1 MRLLSIL
8 RNHSDL
14 SIRAK
19 LFAPT
24 LMQALVAVVIS
35 ALLLVSY
42 QSLTGLRKSSDA
54 AAATLSKLAIL
65 GNNLGEFVDGNG
77 SKEVVEVS
85 TESVTEHIAALN
97 NPEWTEKV
105 EEFESN
111 LAQYHEQNNAKNQ
124 LIREMYDITS
134 SSFLAS
140 NASIT
145 NISER
150 LTDPYLRF
158 DVATFERLGISQAIK
173 DTTNKIA
180 IRDTFLAFERGEK
193 TLDQSLAL
201 LETVIA
207 DSEQLIPSSSGT
219 ALVAE
224 AEKMVEVNRVLKE
237 LFVAFA
243 DSVVTMK
250 AIQGQLIQQHT
261 DLVEDVSA
269 SSNSSLNGVFEHLD
283 FLVAGFFLTLITMVG
298 LSLLSST
305 LLAASVVRPINNLK
319 RHIVDIASK
328 GSDLK
333 HRLDESRKD
342 ELGGLARGVNHLLT
356 TLQDVFVEVKDVGER
371 LSNSSAL
378 VANDARESATRMS
391 EQHDRMSSIIDSIS
405 TIQSTVEG
413 ARQRSAS
420 AMEAADLSESRVSE
434 VVESISKTIAVVKEA
449 NIELQNA
456 GIVIGRLNED
466 SQNIGNILEVIRG
479 IAEQTN
485 LLALNAAIEAA
496 RAGDQGR
503 GFAVV
508 ADEVR
513 SLAQRTQSST
523 QEIDKVITSLQG
535 ASMLATG
542 VLTSTTENISSTLD
556 SSKLAG
562 DGVQVIA
569 DCIKDIKKINT
580 DMVEM
585 MENQLDRA
593 TSINESVT
601 EMGHMS
607 DSISTSVVRASDTS
621 EKQAHDAAALNELI
635 RRFSI

>member
-24 LMQALVAVVIS
+24 LMQALVAVAIS

-65 GNNLGEFVDGNG
+65 GNDLGEFAHGNG
-77 SKEVVEVS
+77 SKEGVEVGIA
-85 TESVTEHIAALN
+85 SVTEHIAALN
-97 NPEWTEKV
+97 NPDWTEKV

-111 LAQYHEQNNAKNQ
+111 LAQYHEQNSTKNQ

-134 SSFLAS
+134 SSFSAS
-140 NASIT
+140 NASIV

-158 DVATFERLGISQAIK
+158 DVATSERVGMSRAMK

-193 TLDQSLAL
+193 TVDQSLAI
-201 LETVIA
+201 LESVIA
-207 DSEQLIPSSSGT
+207 DSEQLIPSSTDT
-219 ALVAE
+219 ASVAE
-224 AEKMVEVNRVLKE
+224 AEKMVEINRVLKE
-237 LFVAFA
+237 VFVAFA
-243 DSVVTMK
+243 DSVTTMK
-250 AIQGQLIQQHT
+250 AIQGQLIQQHA

-269 SSNSSLNGVFEHLD
+269 SSNSSLNGVYEHLD
-283 FLVAGFFLTLITMVG
+283 LLVAGFFLTLITMVG
-298 LSLLSST
+298 VSLLSST
-305 LLAASVVRPINNLK
+305 LLAVSVVRPLNNLK
-319 RHIVDIASK
+319 GHIVDIASK

-333 HRLDESRKD
+333 RRLDESRKD

-378 VANDARESATRMS
+378 VANDTRESATRMS
-391 EQHDRMSSIIDSIS
+391 EQHDRMSSIIDSVS

-607 DSISTSVVRASDTS
+607 DSISTSVVRANDTS